1 MKRILHHGKV
11 YVEKDVFSEAV
22 FIEDGIIKAVGSND
36 DILGMADGE
45 TELTDCG
52 GKTLIPGLNDSHM
65 HFMQLGE
72 TRNQAD
78 IDGVPSID
86 EMISRCRAFIE
97 EHPEHVRNGLHAI
110 GWNQDL
116 FTDEQRMPDRH
127 DLDKISTEFPVVLER
142 VCGHIVSSN
151 TKAIEML
158 GIDGDSPQFPDGDF
172 LIGEDGYPNGIFTA
186 NACNYVKTLIPDFT
200 MEERRKML
208 VETMEYAV
216 SCGITSVQSNDVGTT
231 FMDGPAAFAM
241 FRDVYDSGEALLRYR
256 HQVCFNDLQ
265 QFEQYLTEGEFAKG
279 EYGAD
284 SWLTLGPLKLF
295 KDGSL
300 GARTA
305 LMRQG
310 YVNDPENHGL
320 EWIKEA
326 DMEAYCQL
334 AKKYGLQVVTHCIG
348 DMAVEKTMDC
358 YERAFVEGEN
368 KLRHGLIHCQI
379 TDEGLV
385 RRIAEKDILVFA
397 QPIFLDYD
405 MQTVSYTHLDV
416 YKRQGLGYTKEKEVR
431 SVKKP
436 VPIGYEDIKEI
447 IDKDYYYVDKTAM
460 LADFLSA
467 HSKVTLFTRP
477 RRFGKTLNQSMFR
490 RFFEDERNADG
501 GKIDNGYIFDS
512 LGISNCGE
520 RFIRHQQQYP
530 VISLSLKSGK
540 QQTYENA
547 LGQLKKR
554 ISEEFTRHGYVLQS
568 DRLNAEE
575 KDLYRRLM
583 NWESED
589 HLLSL
594 IHI

>member
-11 YVEKDVFSEAV
+11 YVEKGVFSEAV

-208 VETMEYAV
+208 IETMEYAV

-265 QFEQYLTEGEFAKG
+265 QFEQYLTESEFAKG

-405 MQTVSYTHLDV
+405 MQIVEVLCGKELASTSYAFGSLQRLGAHVSYGTDCPVEACNPFPNIYMAVTRKNREGKPEGGFYPSECVSVSDAIDAYTIESAYAEFMEDRKGRIKAGYYADLVLLD
-416 YKRQGLGYTKEKEVR
+416 R
-431 SVKKP
+431 
-436 VPIGYEDIKEI
+436 DIFTVDPMEI
-447 IDKDYYYVDKTAM
+447 KDIQPEMTMV
-460 LADFLSA
+460 
-467 HSKVTLFTRP
+467 
-477 RRFGKTLNQSMFR
+477 
-490 RFFEDERNADG
+490 G
-501 GKIDNGYIFDS
+501 GKVVYCRG
-512 LGISNCGE
+512 
-520 RFIRHQQQYP
+520 
-530 VISLSLKSGK
+530 
-540 QQTYENA
+540 
-547 LGQLKKR
+547 
-554 ISEEFTRHGYVLQS
+554 
-568 DRLNAEE
+568 
-575 KDLYRRLM
+575 
-583 NWESED
+583 
-589 HLLSL
+589 
-594 IHI
+594 

>member
-1 MKRILHHGKV
+1 MRTILHHAKV
-11 YVEKDVFSEAV
+11 YVEKGVFAEAV
-22 FIEDGIIKAVGSND
+22 LIEDGLIRAVGSND
-36 DILGMADGE
+36 EILSHAGASV
-45 TELTDCG
+45 ELTDCG

-78 IDGVPSID
+78 IDGVPSIG

-186 NACNYVKTLIPDFT
+186 NACNYVKSLIPDFT

-208 VETMEYAV
+208 IETMEYAV

-405 MQTVSYTHLDV
+405 MQIVEELCGKELASTSYAFGSLQRLGAHVSYGTDCPVEACNPFPNIYMAVTRKNREGKPEGGFYPSECVSVSDAIDAYTAGSAYAEFMEDRKGRIKAGYYADLVLLD
-416 YKRQGLGYTKEKEVR
+416 R
-431 SVKKP
+431 
-436 VPIGYEDIKEI
+436 DIFTVDPMEI
-447 IDKDYYYVDKTAM
+447 KDIQPEMTMV
-460 LADFLSA
+460 
-467 HSKVTLFTRP
+467 
-477 RRFGKTLNQSMFR
+477 
-490 RFFEDERNADG
+490 G
-501 GKIDNGYIFDS
+501 GKI
-512 LGISNCGE
+512 
-520 RFIRHQQQYP
+520 
-530 VISLSLKSGK
+530 V
-540 QQTYENA
+540 
-547 LGQLKKR
+547 
-554 ISEEFTRHGYVLQS
+554 
-568 DRLNAEE
+568 
-575 KDLYRRLM
+575 YRR
-583 NWESED
+583 S
-589 HLLSL
+589 
-594 IHI
+594 

>member
-1 MKRILHHGKV
+1 MRTILHHAKV
-11 YVEKDVFSEAV
+11 YVEKGVFAEAV
-22 FIEDGIIKAVGSND
+22 LIEDGLIRAVGSND
-36 DILGMADGE
+36 EILSHAGASV
-45 TELTDCG
+45 ELTDCG

-78 IDGVPSID
+78 IDGVPSIG

-186 NACNYVKTLIPDFT
+186 NACNYVKSLIPDFT

-208 VETMEYAV
+208 IETMEYAV

-405 MQTVSYTHLDV
+405 MQIVEGLCGKELASTSYAFGSLQRLGAHVSYGTDCPVEACNPFPNIYMAVTRKSREGKPEGGFYPSECVSVSDAIDAYTAGSAYAEFMEDRKGRIKAGYYADLVLLD
-416 YKRQGLGYTKEKEVR
+416 R
-431 SVKKP
+431 
-436 VPIGYEDIKEI
+436 DIFTVDPMEI
-447 IDKDYYYVDKTAM
+447 KDIQPEMTMV
-460 LADFLSA
+460 
-467 HSKVTLFTRP
+467 
-477 RRFGKTLNQSMFR
+477 
-490 RFFEDERNADG
+490 G
-501 GKIDNGYIFDS
+501 GKI
-512 LGISNCGE
+512 
-520 RFIRHQQQYP
+520 
-530 VISLSLKSGK
+530 V
-540 QQTYENA
+540 
-547 LGQLKKR
+547 
-554 ISEEFTRHGYVLQS
+554 
-568 DRLNAEE
+568 
-575 KDLYRRLM
+575 YRR
-583 NWESED
+583 S
-589 HLLSL
+589 
-594 IHI
+594 

>member
-116 FTDEQRMPDRH
+116 FTDGQRMPDRH

-186 NACNYVKTLIPDFT
+186 NACNYVKSLIPDFT

-208 VETMEYAV
+208 IETMEYAV

-265 QFEQYLTEGEFAKG
+265 QFEQYLTEGEFTKG

-310 YVNDPENHGL
+310 YVNDPENRGL

-405 MQTVSYTHLDV
+405 MQIVEELCGKELASTSYAFGSLQRMGAHVSYGTDCPVEACNPFPNIYMAVTRKNREGQPERGFYPSECVSVSDAIDAYTIESAYAEFMEDRKGRIKAGYYADLVLLD
-416 YKRQGLGYTKEKEVR
+416 R
-431 SVKKP
+431 
-436 VPIGYEDIKEI
+436 DIFTVDPMEI
-447 IDKDYYYVDKTAM
+447 KDIQPEMTMV
-460 LADFLSA
+460 
-467 HSKVTLFTRP
+467 
-477 RRFGKTLNQSMFR
+477 
-490 RFFEDERNADG
+490 G
-501 GKIDNGYIFDS
+501 GKVVYCRG
-512 LGISNCGE
+512 
-520 RFIRHQQQYP
+520 
-530 VISLSLKSGK
+530 
-540 QQTYENA
+540 
-547 LGQLKKR
+547 
-554 ISEEFTRHGYVLQS
+554 
-568 DRLNAEE
+568 
-575 KDLYRRLM
+575 
-583 NWESED
+583 
-589 HLLSL
+589 
-594 IHI
+594 

>member
-1 MKRILHHGKV
+1 MRTILHHAKV
-11 YVEKDVFSEAV
+11 YVEKGVFAEAV
-22 FIEDGIIKAVGSND
+22 LIEDGLIRAVGSND
-36 DILGMADGE
+36 EILSHAGASA
-45 TELTDCG
+45 ELTDCG

-78 IDGVPSID
+78 IDGVPSIG

-116 FTDEQRMPDRH
+116 FMDEQRMPDRH

-186 NACNYVKTLIPDFT
+186 NACNYVKSLIPDFT

-208 VETMEYAV
+208 IETMEYAV

-368 KLRHGLIHCQI
+368 ELRHGLIHCQI

-405 MQTVSYTHLDV
+405 MQIVEGLCGKELASTSYAFGSLQRLGAHVSYGTDCPVEACNPFPNIYMAVTRKNREGKPEGGFYPSECVSVSDAIDAYTAGSAYAEFMEDRKGRIKAGYYADLVLLD
-416 YKRQGLGYTKEKEVR
+416 R
-431 SVKKP
+431 
-436 VPIGYEDIKEI
+436 DIFTVDLMEI
-447 IDKDYYYVDKTAM
+447 KDIQPEMTMV
-460 LADFLSA
+460 
-467 HSKVTLFTRP
+467 
-477 RRFGKTLNQSMFR
+477 
-490 RFFEDERNADG
+490 G
-501 GKIDNGYIFDS
+501 GKI
-512 LGISNCGE
+512 
-520 RFIRHQQQYP
+520 
-530 VISLSLKSGK
+530 V
-540 QQTYENA
+540 
-547 LGQLKKR
+547 
-554 ISEEFTRHGYVLQS
+554 
-568 DRLNAEE
+568 
-575 KDLYRRLM
+575 YRR
-583 NWESED
+583 S
-589 HLLSL
+589 
-594 IHI
+594 